1 VFGVVT
7 RVASHMNLAPYF
19 YFLKQIE
26 LDLIVFFFFYHMAK
40 KTIFEKT
47 MLLKFR
53 KPMHLFTGM
62 AG

>member
-19 YFLKQIE
+19 YFLKQNE
-26 LDLIVFFFFYHMAK
+26 LDLIVFFYHMAK